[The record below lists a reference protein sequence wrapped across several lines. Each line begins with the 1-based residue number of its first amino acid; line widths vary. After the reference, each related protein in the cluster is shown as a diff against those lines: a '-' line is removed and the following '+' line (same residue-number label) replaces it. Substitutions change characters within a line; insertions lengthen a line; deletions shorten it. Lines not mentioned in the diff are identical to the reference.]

1 MLNLRALLLLRLV
14 KESAESAANPYYISS
29 PSPSPPPPS
38 PPKAA
43 KPAKKTTQKAAKV
56 TKETSAGFVS
66 YSLDALTALPFFEK
80 YQAQKKGKIQSK
92 KSMRI
97 RIQ

>member
-29 PSPSPPPPS
+29 PSPSPPP

-66 YSLDALTALPFFEK
+66 YSLDALTALPFFET
-80 YQAQKKGKIQSK
+80 YQAQKKGKIQSE

-97 RIQ
+97 RIH